1 MSEPTTGVGLTAL
14 RDFFSA
20 RNAEELRA
28 AAGGIA
34 ICFHQPLDAATD
46 WREVEY
52 DFNRLFVG
60 PLAIPAPPYA
70 SAYQTEPQLM
80 GPPALAVR
88 AAYRQL
94 GLAVPDEGST
104 PDDHLAYELDAV
116 SACDTMLAQ
125 HAGNAADAVSPQ
137 TVSKVRE
144 WLVCEHL
151 SGWMPLFVQA
161 VSAQPNV
168 SQPVAMAVSA
178 LEQWLADAKGALP
191 ADNEGLI
198 HLTDR

>member
-1 MSEPTTGVGLTAL
+1 MSEQTTGVALTAL

-20 RNAEELRA
+20 RNAEELKA

-34 ICFHQPLDAATD
+34 IHFHQSLDTATD

-70 SAYQTEPQLM
+70 SAYETDPRLM
-80 GPPALAVR
+80 GAPTLAVR

-94 GLAVPDEGST
+94 GLAVPDEGAT
-104 PDDHLAYELDAV
+104 PDDHLAFELDAV
-116 SACDTMLAQ
+116 SACDTMLTQ
-125 HAGNAADAVSPQ
+125 DFPQTADTVSPR
-137 TVSKVRE
+137 TVHEVRE
-144 WLVCEHL
+144 WLVKEHM
-151 SGWMPLFVQA
+151 SGWVPLFVQA
-161 VSAQPNV
+161 VNAQQNV
-168 SQPVAMAVSA
+168 SPPVAMAVSA
-178 LEQWLADAKGALP
+178 LEQWLAGAKSALS